1 MKRTNQNKFNKLRRE
16 FLPET
21 LEIVERP
28 TAPLG
33 NIIIWL
39 VFVLLLAFILW
50 ACIGKMDEV
59 ATARGQITVEEG
71 AQEIRAAGTGIVT
84 AVKVKEGDIVQCGD
98 VLYCMEKE
106 IEQKNIDYSK
116 GEIGLLELR
125 IDLLSNLLAGEDITV
140 YRKDYY
146 NTEQMEVIESI
157 ISMDESARL
166 SIEECELAVQTAKKQ
181 YDLAGKNLNN
191 GEQKT
196 DYLKEQG
203 KLQKAVNDLKS
214 TSQIELEMLQ
224 DNYQYAVSEAEKY
237 KKLYEAGATAEVEW
251 KQKVKEAD
259 SLKKQIDVKKI
270 NIENEKLSQKQNDN
284 SISYQI
290 EESKGDYQNQ
300 KGTVEENKQNYETAI
315 KNLESARNQRT
326 EKLYEMKQ
334 QYLEELKQYD
344 VQIAEQYNQY
354 ENKDI
359 IAPFDGIVK
368 SLEIEKEGAVVA
380 ATQVVAEIIP
390 DSDVEIVEAEILN
403 SDIGYVEVG
412 QDTDIKV
419 DTYDYQKYGKL
430 HGTVVYVSPDA
441 TENEQMQKVY
451 KAKIAL
457 TEDKDRQWEISQG
470 MQCTVEIKTDQRHII
485 EFFLE
490 PLTDAL
496 DRGLRER

>member
-125 IDLLSNLLAGEDITV
+125 IDLLSDLLAGEDITV

-237 KKLYEAGATAEVEW
+237 KNCYIKINREDAVELEEDSYFIVDIIGSEVFTEEGEDLG
-251 KQKVKEAD
+251 KVVDVLQTGSNDVYTVKTLDGKEILLPA
-259 SLKKQIDVKKI
+259 IEDVIKNVDIENKKI
-270 NIENEKLSQKQNDN
+270 VIHL
-284 SISYQI
+284 
-290 EESKGDYQNQ
+290 
-300 KGTVEENKQNYETAI
+300 
-315 KNLESARNQRT
+315 
-326 EKLYEMKQ
+326 M
-334 QYLEELKQYD
+334 
-344 VQIAEQYNQY
+344 
-354 ENKDI
+354 
-359 IAPFDGIVK
+359 
-368 SLEIEKEGAVVA
+368 EGL
-380 ATQVVAEIIP
+380 I
-390 DSDVEIVEAEILN
+390 
-403 SDIGYVEVG
+403 
-412 QDTDIKV
+412 
-419 DTYDYQKYGKL
+419 
-430 HGTVVYVSPDA
+430 
-441 TENEQMQKVY
+441 
-451 KAKIAL
+451 
-457 TEDKDRQWEISQG
+457 
-470 MQCTVEIKTDQRHII
+470 
-485 EFFLE
+485 
-490 PLTDAL
+490 
-496 DRGLRER
+496 